1 MENSGDFIENYG
13 SKLVPAVRPLKI
25 EHFRRKNQIK
35 ILSWQNFML
44 NCPLA
49 IFYRI
54 RGGTPR
60 DTAITAF
67 DENYPT
73 SKSSEN
79 SAV

>member
-54 RGGTPR
+54 RGGTPARYR
-60 DTAITAF
+60 DNCI
-67 DENYPT
+67 
-73 SKSSEN
+73 
-79 SAV
+79 